1 MKNPTRASFRETRF
15 KRFFPRIC
23 SATLITATIFL
34 GGCAAPG
41 LSSDRIAEIISSPDR
56 SAADRTIDMRRKPA
70 QFLAFTGVGPGMV
83 VLDLSAG
90 AGYTTELLARAVGP
104 GGKVYGQSAPPRA
117 ANAAPT
123 AVPEGGMASRPASAA
138 AAPRRIPSPE
148 ALAQR
153 ARNPA
158 ASNIIAVVQKFE
170 TPIPAGV
177 GPNTLDLVTLVYN
190 YHDLGHQGVDRAQM
204 NKALFNA
211 MKPGGAY
218 VIVDHHGMPGT
229 GISQAATLHRV
240 EAAFLRREVE
250 SAGFNFVA
258 ESDLYRNPA
267 DPRDKNTPD
276 QGQAK
281 DGFLLKFRKP

>member
-1 MKNPTRASFRETRF
+1 MKSPTSARVRENRF
-15 KRFFPRIC
+15 KRFFPRTC
-23 SATLITATIFL
+23 SAALISATVLL

-41 LSSDRIAEIISSPDR
+41 LSTDRIAGIISSPDR
-56 SAADRTIDMRRKPA
+56 SAADRTTDMRRKPA
-70 QFLAFTGVGPGMV
+70 QFLAFTGVAPGMV

-90 AGYTTELLARAVGP
+90 GGYTTELLARAVGP

-123 AVPEGGMASRPASAA
+123 AVPEGGMAPRPASA

-153 ARNPA
+153 ARNSSL
-158 ASNIIAVVQKFE
+158 SNIMAVVQKFE
-170 TPIPAGV
+170 TPIPPGV

-211 MKPGGAY
+211 MKPGGTY

-250 SAGFNFVA
+250 SAGFKFVA

-281 DGFLLKFRKP
+281 DGFLFKFRKP